1 MSSQRTKILHEI
13 ASNYRKSEV
22 SIRKSQTSN
31 QQIDHEHLTIAHH
44 RNSSVHQDL
53 DAEVGVFGLPITAR
67 SASRCDRDDPLLVNV
82 TQRRSSLL

>member
-44 RNSSVHQDL
+44 RKVVVDGKSHKVICQDVQFHPVS
-53 DAEVGVFGLPITAR
+53 DA
-67 SASRCDRDDPLLVNV
+67 PLHVDFL
-82 TQRRSSLL
+82 RK

>member
-53 DAEVGVFGLPITAR
+53 DAEVGVFGLPRSPPCERFRRT
-67 SASRCDRDDPLLVNV
+67 SASDAR
-82 TQRRSSLL
+82 